1 VPPLPG
7 SIGALLVDATTSP
20 TPPPTLRSPAA
31 WRSGPRSPPRSAER
45 QAERLA
51 GETRCR
57 RVPARVGAGIRRR
70 RHERG
75 SGGLLQRRRRGHPAG
90 RLGSVR
96 DLKEAIRTYIDG
108 WNERCK
114 PFVWTKDADTILA
127 KAQRPTT
134 SLRYRDTRPDL
145 PSEAQGPCAFENR
158 PTRPRFQPEGE
169 HRAGCRWQRLV
180 GGAQSCL
187 HRAASSGAAG
197 PDRVAGR
204 GRDGERG
211 DRRSF
216 GATGHCKVPLPVG
229 DQRGL
234 TCSCR
239 GAAAWTSGGDARQRR
254 TGRRRK
260 TRRMRQS

>member
-1 VPPLPG
+1 MPESPG
-7 SIGALLVDATTSP
+7 TSRRWDSSP
-20 TPPPTLRSPAA
+20 TPRARLGRATRAPPTRPASWAPRLR
-31 WRSGPRSPPRSAER
+31 PRPEGSDPD
-45 QAERLA
+45 LH
-51 GETRCR
+51 R
-57 RVPARVGAGIRRR
+57 R
-70 RHERG
+70 
-75 SGGLLQRRRRGHPAG
+75 
-90 RLGSVR
+90 
-96 DLKEAIRTYIDG
+96 

-134 SLRYRDTRPDL
+134 SLRYRDTRSDL
-145 PSEAQGPCAFENR
+145 SSEAQGPCTFENR

-169 HRAGCRWQRLV
+169 HRAGRRWQGLV